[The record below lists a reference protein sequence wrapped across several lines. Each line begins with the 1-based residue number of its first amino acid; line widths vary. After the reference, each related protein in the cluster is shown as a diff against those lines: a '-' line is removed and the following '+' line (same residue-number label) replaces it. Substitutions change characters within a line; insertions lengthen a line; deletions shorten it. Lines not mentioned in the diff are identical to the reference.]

1 MPTWFSA
8 DAAGYFPAR
17 VKSASKGIP
26 GAPKTSYQGRKW
38 ILDGGTW
45 ALLSLT
51 AVSRLGPLFWLGAD
65 IGKRFDTNKDKRAPR
80 QPHESRGQ
88 QMQLEYILK
97 SYARYAPVYDQTFG
111 WLLSFRGR
119 SMAAGVTNKRPGKVL
134 EVGVGTG
141 ISLSYY
147 RKEHQVHGIDISPD
161 MLAIAQ
167 KRVHKGKLAHVSSLS
182 IMDAREMEFEDGAFD
197 SVVAAYVMSVVP
209 EPDKVIR
216 EIERVCKPGG
226 DVVIVNHFAAEK
238 GVRRNVEAML
248 APLSNKLGW
257 RPDMPVEEILAN
269 TGLREVKRH
278 MLPPLGMFTMLHLKK
293 DH

>member
-1 MPTWFSA
+1 
-8 DAAGYFPAR
+8 
-17 VKSASKGIP
+17 
-26 GAPKTSYQGRKW
+26 
-38 ILDGGTW
+38 
-45 ALLSLT
+45 
-51 AVSRLGPLFWLGAD
+51 
-65 IGKRFDTNKDKRAPR
+65 
-80 QPHESRGQ
+80 
-88 QMQLEYILK
+88 MQLEYILR
-97 SYARYAPVYDQTFG
+97 SYARYAPFYDQTFG

-147 RKEHQVHGIDISPD
+147 RREHEVHGIDISPD
-161 MLAIAQ
+161 MLDRAQ
-167 KRVHKGKLAHVSSLS
+167 SRVTKQRLGQVSRLS
-182 IMDAREMEFEDGAFD
+182 IMDARELEYENGSFD

-209 EPDKVIR
+209 EPHKVIR

-226 DVVIVNHFAAEK
+226 DVVIVNHFAAER
-238 GVRRNVEAML
+238 GFRRNVEALL

-269 TGLREVKRH
+269 TALREVKRH
-278 MLPPLGMFTMLHLKK
+278 TLPPFGLFTMLHLKK